1 MRAAEKDGKDFSAM
15 RIKWIAAAVA
25 VMTTTGT
32 GQAVDL
38 LTAYQQAAKSSP
50 LVMQAQAR
58 LQAEQS
64 GKDIARSALAPRLT
78 AEGSVSQNNLD
89 LTGFGPA
96 PIKEEY
102 NPASYSVTL
111 TQPLINGAAWSTF
124 QAARSKAQSYEAG
137 LLSVKQDLILQT
149 ADAYFAVLRAE
160 ALERTAL
167 SQQTLLQKI
176 SDRAEGERRAGTG
189 DIIAVEEARA
199 RLDSAQAELLG
210 ARNGVQLARRALERL
225 THQPVAGALTDLET
239 LEPQGPVPARM
250 EEWVKSAE
258 ISQPVLEQA
267 RQELQASR
275 YMISAAARGNWP
287 VISLNAQYN
296 HADSS
301 FLPAAD
307 RRESLVG
314 VSAVWPLFE
323 GGRTRASKARAEALA
338 RVSQYG
344 LEALS
349 DNVRLDTQRAFL
361 NLENSVAQ
369 LSAARRALDSAETAL
384 KATQKGYEI
393 GSRSAVD
400 VLDSARRKA
409 NAESD
414 YYTALYSQILA
425 RLQLKASA
433 GVLSEKD
440 VDAINQLLT
449 LKPGV

>member
-1 MRAAEKDGKDFSAM
+1 M

-25 VMTTTGT
+25 VITTAGT
-32 GQAVDL
+32 GRAIDL

-50 LVMQAQAR
+50 LVAQAYAR
-58 LQAEQS
+58 LQAEQF
-64 GKDIARSALAPRLT
+64 GKDVARSALAPRLT

-89 LTGFGPA
+89 LTGFGA
-96 PIKEEY
+96 TPIKEEY
-102 NPASYSVTL
+102 NPSSYSVTL

-124 QAARSKAQSYEAG
+124 QASRSKAQSYEAG
-137 LLSVKQDLILQT
+137 LLAVKQDLILQT

-176 SDRAEGERRAGTG
+176 SDRAEGERQAGTG
-189 DIIAVEEARA
+189 DIIAVQEARA
-199 RLDSAQAELLG
+199 RLDGAQAELLS
-210 ARNGVQLARRALERL
+210 ARNGVQIARRALERL
-225 THQPVAGALTDLET
+225 THQPVAEALTDLET

-250 EEWVKSAE
+250 EDWVTSAE
-258 ISQPVLEQA
+258 SSQPVLEQA
-267 RQELQASR
+267 RQELQATR

-287 VISLNAQYN
+287 VVSLNAQYL
-296 HADSS
+296 HADGS
-301 FLPAAD
+301 FMPAIE
-307 RRESLVG
+307 RSESLVG
-314 VSAVWPLFE
+314 VSAVWPLFQ
-323 GGRTRASKARAEALA
+323 GGQVRASKARAEALA
-338 RVSQYG
+338 RVGQYG

-369 LSAARRALDSAETAL
+369 LNAAKRALESAATAL

-393 GSRSAVD
+393 GSRSVVE
-400 VLDSARRKA
+400 VLDSARRQA

-414 YYTALYSQILA
+414 YYLALYSQILC

-433 GVLSEKD
+433 GVLSEND
-440 VDAINQLLT
+440 VNAINQLL
-449 LKPGV
+449 KPNPGV